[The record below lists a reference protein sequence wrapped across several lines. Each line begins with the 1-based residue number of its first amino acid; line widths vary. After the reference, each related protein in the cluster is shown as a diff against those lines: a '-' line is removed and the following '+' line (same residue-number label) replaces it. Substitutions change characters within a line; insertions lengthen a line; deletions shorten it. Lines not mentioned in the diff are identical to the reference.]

1 MTKSLQSIENYK
13 SNYINNSSEI
23 FTKYKNLI
31 TEYLVQSIESMYMNN
46 IEYYKYTL
54 ITGISTI
61 EKVFK
66 YIILY
71 TKNLDL
77 TYYHCQKSFYYY
89 VEFISQIAEDN
100 HQYLQLNCKDA
111 SLFVYKKTIFD
122 LNNEY
127 RKEFAS
133 IQGNCSITDN
143 TNYLI
148 TLYNSY
154 LINIITNYNFNLNNK
169 IEIITA
175 IEKNLDKLFQNILNL
190 SLNID
195 EELYTCKLELLNLF
209 NSNIMIEEE
218 KKKIIY
224 LELFIKKLFTKNN
237 ISEQDLRNL
246 KKKLKNIDKLNDLSE
261 TKYLNWLTNDI

>member
-13 SNYINNSSEI
+13 SNYTNNSSEI

-31 TEYLVQSIESMYMNN
+31 AEYLVQSIESMYMNN

-66 YIILY
+66 HIILY

-133 IQGNCSITDN
+133 IKGNCAITDN
-143 TNYLI
+143 LDFLI

-154 LINIITNYNFNLNNK
+154 LVNIISNYNFNLNNK
-169 IEIITA
+169 IQIITT
-175 IEKNLDKLFQNILNL
+175 IESNLDKLFQNILNL

-195 EELYTCKLELLNLF
+195 EDLYNNKLELINLF
-209 NSNIMIEEE
+209 NSNILIKEYN
-218 KKKIIY
+218 KKIIY
-224 LELFIKKLFTKNN
+224 LELLIKKLLTKNIITDN
-237 ISEQDLRNL
+237 FTRNL
-246 KKKLKNIDKLNDLSE
+246 KKKLKNIDKLEDLSE
-261 TKYLNWLTNDI
+261 TKYINWLTNDN